1 MHVVYQILKQCA
13 AGWQTNQSESNIVRP
28 GWMCS
33 APRKKKDLAGAE
45 RDGGVGLGVWWRGRG
60 GVEASGGPGWGGS
73 ITACQIRRLGTA
85 LPCHHALWSWRRVSR
100 SFCRTLHGRGELKEP
115 TFFICLFIFI
125 SFSGGRGLSYNVCTV
140 LNKNY
145 KLHWTVS
152 CVRIKW
158 IVESELSPNLMC
170 GGSDGIFW
178 LIRIICQPRKSQ
190 LFTAG
195 THCARSCTS
204 LHFVRRS
211 AKSAGQPRCVRTAA
225 IKRGISYL
233 YRQRESFKDV

>member
-85 LPCHHALWSWRRVSR
+85 LPCHHALWSWRRVSLVPSPAR
-100 SFCRTLHGRGELKEP
+100 FTDAGSWRNRPFLFVYLFLLVLLEGGACR
-115 TFFICLFIFI
+115 IMCVLF
-125 SFSGGRGLSYNVCTV
+125 
-140 LNKNY
+140 
-145 KLHWTVS
+145 W
-152 CVRIKW
+152 
-158 IVESELSPNLMC
+158 
-170 GGSDGIFW
+170 
-178 LIRIICQPRKSQ
+178 IRIISYTEQ
-190 LFTAG
+190 F
-195 THCARSCTS
+195 HVCALSELLKVNCLQIWCAEGATEY
-204 LHFVRRS
+204 F
-211 AKSAGQPRCVRTAA
+211 
-225 IKRGISYL
+225 
-233 YRQRESFKDV
+233 D